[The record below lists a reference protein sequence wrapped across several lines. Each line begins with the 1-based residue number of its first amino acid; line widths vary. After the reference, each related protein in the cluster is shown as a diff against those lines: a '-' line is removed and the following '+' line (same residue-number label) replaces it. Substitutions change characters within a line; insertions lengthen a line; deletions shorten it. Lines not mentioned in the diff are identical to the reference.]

1 MRRITILFPL
11 LLLAIGIIGGLLV
24 QRNISI
30 FSSSNPQAVAT
41 VLADQITPS
50 PAPTAIPT
58 PIPLPPLPLISAQSY
73 IIESQDSD
81 TPIIELNSH
90 QRFPPASTTKIMT
103 AMVALKSYDPSK
115 IVTINNP
122 YTVGATIGLVEGE
135 QISIEKLLYGL
146 LLPSGNDAAMALAD
160 AYPQGQDQ
168 FIKQMN
174 LLAQQLNLNDT
185 QFANPSGL
193 DHPDHYSTAQDLVS
207 LSKIAMTHELF
218 QQIVATKK
226 AIVKSQ
232 DESVT
237 HVLVNRN
244 ELLGEMGVTGVKT
257 GYTLTAGE
265 VLVTNLVRKS
275 GSYYVVVMG
284 STDRFADTRV
294 LINWLDDYLG
304 TYKIS

>member
-1 MRRITILFPL
+1 MRKIIIIFPL
-11 LLLAIGIIGGLLV
+11 FLIAVGLIGGIIV
-24 QRNISI
+24 QQNISI
-30 FSSSNPQAVAT
+30 VSSANPQTLGA
-41 VLADQITPS
+41 VLADQQ
-50 PAPTAIPT
+50 IPT
-58 PIPLPPLPLISAQSY
+58 SIPTMTPTPMPLPPLPLISAQSY
-73 IIESQDSD
+73 IIEAQDSD
-81 TPIIELNSH
+81 NPIIESNSH
-90 QRFPPASTTKIMT
+90 HRCPPDSTTKIMT
-103 AMVALKSYDPSK
+103 ALFALKSYDPSQ
-115 IVTINNP
+115 IVTIKNP
-122 YTVGATIGLVEGE
+122 YSVGATIGLVEGE

-174 LLAQQLNLNDT
+174 LLAHQLNLQDT

-193 DHPDHYSTAQDLVS
+193 DHPDHYSTAQDLVT

-232 DESVT
+232 DESIT

-244 ELLGEMGVTGVKT
+244 ELLGEMGVIGIKT

-275 GSYYVVVMG
+275 GSYYIVVMG
-284 STDRFADTRV
+284 SEDRFTDSKL
-294 LINWLDDYLG
+294 LIDWLDDYLG
-304 TYKIS
+304 TYKLP